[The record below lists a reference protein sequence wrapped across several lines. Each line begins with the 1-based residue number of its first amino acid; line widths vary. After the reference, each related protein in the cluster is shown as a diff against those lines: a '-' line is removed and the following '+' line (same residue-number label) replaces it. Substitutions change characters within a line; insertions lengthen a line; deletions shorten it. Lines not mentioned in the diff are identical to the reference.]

1 MPIYEYRCEDCGA
14 KFSIVFW
21 PPDRPEPR
29 CRRCGSGRARRLV
42 SRVALVRGEE
52 DRLERLADEVSGL
65 DEDDPR
71 SVERWARRL
80 SREMGEE
87 LGEDFEQALEEA
99 DAESSGSKGEGGED
113 L

>member
-1 MPIYEYRCEDCGA
+1 MPVYEYRCESCGL
-14 KFSIVFW
+14 KFSVLFW

-29 CRRCGSGRARRLV
+29 CRRCGSTKARRLV
-42 SRVALVRGEE
+42 SRVALLRSEE
-52 DRLERLADEVSGL
+52 DRLERLADHVSGL

-80 SREMGEE
+80 GKEMGEE

-99 DAESSGSKGEGGED
+99 ESEASGEGGGAED
-113 L
+113 S